1 MAENTKSQSGTDK
14 TAKDQMAKGMAEV
27 GKDEIGKTGKKD
39 TTQARTIW
47 SRACRRRAGT
57 PPPPTRKAPA
67 TARVDQSREPIRR
80 SCCIRGA
87 GGSWPYQSAGL

>member
-39 TTQARTIW
+39 TTK
-47 SRACRRRAGT
+47 AGT
-57 PPPPTRKAPA
+57 PGTHDLVEGMSEAGRNPTAPDEKGPGHG
-67 TARVDQSREPIRR
+67 AR
-80 SCCIRGA
+80 
-87 GGSWPYQSAGL
+87 